1 MKGPK
6 RRKKKDNPYTILH
19 DMDKDKFYV
28 LFNSNGV
35 INKIEVSND
44 VFSAFDRF
52 ELDDISKLHKQ
63 DKHID
68 LRPIDE
74 NYIYKKDEESIE
86 EYIIRKNESEELH
99 NAINQLTE
107 IQKRR
112 IKYYYFEDLNFSEI
126 ARLEKCNES
135 SIRESIYSGIE
146 KLKNILK

>member
-19 DMDKDKFYV
+19 DMDKDYFYV

-35 INKIEVSND
+35 INKVEVSSD

-52 ELDDISKLHKQ
+52 ELDDISELHKQ
-63 DKHID
+63 DRHID
-68 LRPIDE
+68 LRPINE
-74 NYIYKKDEESIE
+74 KHLYKKDEESIE
-86 EYIIRKNESEELH
+86 DYIIRKNESEELH
-99 NAINQLTE
+99 DAINQLTE

-112 IKYYYFEDLNFSEI
+112 IKYYYFEDMNFLEI
-126 ARLEKCNES
+126 ARLEKCDES

-146 KLKNILK
+146 KLKKN